1 MGLADGYGTVDT
13 VARDIIKAEDIIDY
27 TTHEGLPERV
37 LKKFGAS
44 VGTGVVKAVSGSV
57 LPRVR

>member
-1 MGLADGYGTVDT
+1 
-13 VARDIIKAEDIIDY
+13 
-27 TTHEGLPERV
+27 LPERV